1 MIMILQKHS
10 TQHDE
15 SNQNQCHV
23 HTHRKRTSCDGA
35 HYTQARDGKAERGMV
50 CRDSPS
56 KKWSSAM
63 CRALNRC
70 SIYMLAHTSL
80 GASLLKKSRKQS
92 KVKHNTTQ
100 HNTTQH
106 NTTQHNT
113 TQHNTTQHNT
123 PQHTTTQPNTTQ
135 HNTTQHNTTQHI
147 STC

>member
-113 TQHNTTQHNT
+113 TQHNTTQH
-123 PQHTTTQPNTTQ
+123 
-135 HNTTQHNTTQHI
+135 I